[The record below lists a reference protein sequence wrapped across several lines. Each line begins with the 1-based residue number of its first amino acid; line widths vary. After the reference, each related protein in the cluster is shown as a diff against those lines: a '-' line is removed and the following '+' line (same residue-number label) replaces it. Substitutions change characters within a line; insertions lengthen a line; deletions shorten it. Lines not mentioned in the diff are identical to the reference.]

1 MAKLEELTELLVD
14 ELSSFEKGIKRL
26 ETLSEKINATKIG
39 IDVTEYKSILES
51 HQQKMTS
58 HIQTIERFE
67 QRFENQLKQAK
78 IYPTWAVIVFI
89 MSVLVSVLSLFF
101 ALYIRG

>member
-1 MAKLEELTELLVD
+1 MAKIEELTELLVT
-14 ELSSFEKGIKRL
+14 EINNFEKSIQKL

-39 IDVTEYKSILES
+39 IDITEYKSIIES
-51 HQQKMTS
+51 HQQEMAS

-67 QRFENQLKQAK
+67 EDFENQLKQAK

-89 MSVLVSVLSLFF
+89 MSVLISMLSLFF
-101 ALYIRG
+101 VLY

>member
-1 MAKLEELTELLVD
+1 MAKIEELTELLIT
-14 ELSSFEKGIKRL
+14 EINNFEKSIQKL

-39 IDVTEYKSILES
+39 IDITEYKSIIES
-51 HQQKMTS
+51 HQQKMAS

-78 IYPTWAVIVFI
+78 IYPNWAVIVFI
-89 MSVLVSVLSLFF
+89 MSVLISMLSLFF
-101 ALYIRG
+101 ALY

>member
-1 MAKLEELTELLVD
+1 MAKIEELTELLVT
-14 ELSSFEKGIKRL
+14 EINNFEKSIQKL

-39 IDVTEYKSILES
+39 IDITEYKSIIES
-51 HQQKMTS
+51 HQQKMAS

-67 QRFENQLKQAK
+67 DDFENQLKQAK

-89 MSVLVSVLSLFF
+89 MSVLISMLSLFF
-101 ALYIRG
+101 ALY